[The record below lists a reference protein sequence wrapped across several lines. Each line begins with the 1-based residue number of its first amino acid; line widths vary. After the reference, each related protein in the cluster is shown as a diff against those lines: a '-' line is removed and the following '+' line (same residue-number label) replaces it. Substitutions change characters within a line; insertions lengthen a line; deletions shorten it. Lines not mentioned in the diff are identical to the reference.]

1 MSSSSSS
8 FASSG
13 LSFQSSSSSEP
24 IPEQDEEWDFTV
36 RVNDNLPLTAVGSDD
51 DLSMTDGEADLRFLV
66 DGELEG
72 ESEDDL
78 YSWASFTSY
87 DEEEEEEE
95 EEGEEE
101 EEEDDSSSAGYP
113 PAKRF
118 RAWSE
123 DDDDDD
129 DEEEEAPAEGYGSS
143 DEELAG
149 SSADGSYDG
158 DDEASDGP

>member
-1 MSSSSSS
+1 M
-8 FASSG
+8 A
-13 LSFQSSSSSEP
+13 QYEEEA
-24 IPEQDEEWDFTV
+24 PEHWDDEEWDFTV
-36 RVNDNLPLTAVGSDD
+36 RVNDHLPLAAVRSDD

-95 EEGEEE
+95 EE
-101 EEEDDSSSAGYP
+101 EDDSSSAGYP

-123 DDDDDD
+123 DDDDDE
-129 DEEEEAPAEGYGSS
+129 DEEEEAPAEGWGSS
-143 DEELAG
+143 DEEFSG
-149 SSADGSYDG
+149 SSADGSYDA

>member
-8 FASSG
+8 SASSG
-13 LSFQSSSSSEP
+13 ISFQSEHWD
-24 IPEQDEEWDFTV
+24 DEEWDFTV
-36 RVNDNLPLTAVGSDD
+36 RVNDNLLLTAVGSDD

-95 EEGEEE
+95 
-101 EEEDDSSSAGYP
+101 DDSSSDEYP

-158 DDEASDGP
+158 DDEASDDP

>member
-8 FASSG
+8 SASSG

-24 IPEQDEEWDFTV
+24 IPEQDLMAQYEEEAPEHWDDEEWDFTV
-36 RVNDNLPLTAVGSDD
+36 RVNDNLPLAAVGSDD
-51 DLSMTDGEADLRFLV
+51 DLSLTDGEADLRFLV

-95 EEGEEE
+95 EE
-101 EEEDDSSSAGYP
+101 EDDSSSAGYP

-118 RAWSE
+118 CAWSE
-123 DDDDDD
+123 DDNDDD
-129 DEEEEAPAEGYGSS
+129 DEEEEAPAEG
-143 DEELAG
+143 
-149 SSADGSYDG
+149 
-158 DDEASDGP
+158 